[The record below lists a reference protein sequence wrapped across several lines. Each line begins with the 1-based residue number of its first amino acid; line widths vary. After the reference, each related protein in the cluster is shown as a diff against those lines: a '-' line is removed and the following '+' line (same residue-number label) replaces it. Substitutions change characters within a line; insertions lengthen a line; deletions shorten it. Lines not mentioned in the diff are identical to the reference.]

1 MMLDLVA
8 VFKPSYLAL
17 DLARRLRG
25 HEFTNKVDYC
35 VVVMAESQ
43 NGIIEDEWSISSV

>member
-1 MMLDLVA
+1 MMLDFST
-8 VFKPSYLAL
+8 VFKPSNLAL

-25 HEFTNKVDYC
+25 HEFINRVDYC
-35 VVVMAESQ
+35 VVVMAKSQ